1 MSDASVGIRGIAQVA
16 IPVRDTARAVAFYRD
31 VLGLPLLLEAPPALA
46 FVQCGAV
53 QLMLSPPS
61 APEFDHPA
69 SIIYYDVPDV
79 RAAHAA
85 LLQRGVTF
93 RSAPHLVN
101 RAPDHELWMAFLADP
116 DGNVLALAS
125 RLPAG
130 TSAP

>member
-1 MSDASVGIRGIAQVA
+1 MTDGSIGIRGIAQVA
-16 IPVRDTARAVAFYRD
+16 VPVKDIARAVAFYRD
-31 VLGLPLLLEAPPALA
+31 VLGLPLLFEAPPSLA
-46 FVQCGAV
+46 FFQCGTV

-61 APEFDHPA
+61 GPEFDHPA

-79 RAAHAA
+79 RVAHAA
-85 LLQRGVTF
+85 LTRRGVTF

-130 TSAP
+130 TSPS